1 MAMGVPVLATT
12 RGGPALILRDGG
24 GLTLAPDDAAAWTG
38 VAERLLLDPAERAA
52 MGERGALLARSRF
65 RLDRWIDRVTAAYA
79 EVAA

>member
-24 GLTLAPDDAAAWTG
+24 GLTLPPDEPGAW
-38 VAERLLLDPAERAA
+38 VDSAERLLLDPAGRAA
-52 MGERGALLARSRF
+52 MGECGALLARSRF
-65 RLDRWIDRVTAAYA
+65 RLDHWIERVTTAYS